1 MKYQFG
7 WAGPKLELPAFEAF
21 AAQDDQ
27 PVLDT
32 RMVDWNAV
40 AATMQTDA
48 DPKGKRFAFWD
59 SVIKLTG
66 KHLPNTNQ
74 LLGDCFL
81 PGSMVR
87 MSDGTE
93 KPIEQV
99 ELGEEVFD
107 HTGNS
112 TRVTRL
118 IKKLYSGKILHFGF
132 RSKVKE
138 LHCTPDHELYVYDDM
153 QSEFVWVPAEKLK
166 PSAKLLQPTDKAD
179 VSKWIDKFDLVT
191 DAGCI
196 ETSPGVVRHG
206 RSHNSCPRYIKLDTD
221 LAWMLGLFLADGSL
235 EKNRLTFNLGMKKAP
250 HAKRLEI
257 YLNSLGIECRTYNR
271 KDKPSVLY
279 CRISNT
285 PLAQLF
291 NSWIVGNT
299 YTKRIPKWVFLQS
312 PKYQLAILQGWIDG
326 DGHIDVKTI
335 TRKGRKSST
344 NCKITGV
351 SVNKGLISDFYR
363 ICNNLKIRPRITRRS
378 AYKQSKESYSLDFNG
393 REAVRVN
400 RNISTKF
407 DLEILHEDITEEGT
421 LEEITSIQ
429 ETDYEGFVYCLEVE
443 DSHSFQIDGLAVHN
457 CVGAGTEMELEYM
470 LADQIVREGRLE
482 LYRPIFRPFLYGAGR
497 VLIGGNRIRGDGSLM
512 SWQMKA
518 IHEIGIL
525 AEDEPGLPTYST
537 AVGRE
542 WGSSAAVLN
551 KWVDKAKDQKIEKY
565 IDVKNFDDAAKCTI
579 TGKMGLVIA
588 SSQGFNM
595 ALKHDTTEK
604 CSWFIPS
611 GTWHHLMHIPA
622 LDYNMRNPR
631 LYVGNQWGYNAHRG
645 QIDGPD
651 GGGWV
656 RAEFFDKWL
665 RQSGAICCAMIN
677 ISAWRMLAPNFS
689 MR

>member
-21 AAQDDQ
+21 AAQDDR

-32 RMVDWNAV
+32 RMVDWNGV

-74 LLGDCFL
+74 LLGD
-81 PGSMVR
+81 
-87 MSDGTE
+87 
-93 KPIEQV
+93 
-99 ELGEEVFD
+99 
-107 HTGNS
+107 
-112 TRVTRL
+112 
-118 IKKLYSGKILHFGF
+118 
-132 RSKVKE
+132 
-138 LHCTPDHELYVYDDM
+138 
-153 QSEFVWVPAEKLK
+153 
-166 PSAKLLQPTDKAD
+166 
-179 VSKWIDKFDLVT
+179 
-191 DAGCI
+191 
-196 ETSPGVVRHG
+196 
-206 RSHNSCPRYIKLDTD
+206 
-221 LAWMLGLFLADGSL
+221 
-235 EKNRLTFNLGMKKAP
+235 
-250 HAKRLEI
+250 
-257 YLNSLGIECRTYNR
+257 
-271 KDKPSVLY
+271 
-279 CRISNT
+279 
-285 PLAQLF
+285 
-291 NSWIVGNT
+291 
-299 YTKRIPKWVFLQS
+299 
-312 PKYQLAILQGWIDG
+312 
-326 DGHIDVKTI
+326 
-335 TRKGRKSST
+335 
-344 NCKITGV
+344 
-351 SVNKGLISDFYR
+351 
-363 ICNNLKIRPRITRRS
+363 
-378 AYKQSKESYSLDFNG
+378 
-393 REAVRVN
+393 
-400 RNISTKF
+400 
-407 DLEILHEDITEEGT
+407 
-421 LEEITSIQ
+421 
-429 ETDYEGFVYCLEVE
+429 
-443 DSHSFQIDGLAVHN
+443 

-497 VLIGGNRIRGDGSLM
+497 VLIGGNKIRGDGSLM
-512 SWQMKA
+512 SWQMEA
-518 IHEIGIL
+518 IHKIGIL

-542 WGSSAAVLN
+542 WGSSAAVLK

-595 ALKHDTTEK
+595 ALKHDTTEE

-631 LYVGNQWGYNAHRG
+631 LYVGNQWSYSAHKG
-645 QIDGPD
+645 QLDGPD

-665 RQSGAICCAMIN
+665 RQSGAVCCAMVN